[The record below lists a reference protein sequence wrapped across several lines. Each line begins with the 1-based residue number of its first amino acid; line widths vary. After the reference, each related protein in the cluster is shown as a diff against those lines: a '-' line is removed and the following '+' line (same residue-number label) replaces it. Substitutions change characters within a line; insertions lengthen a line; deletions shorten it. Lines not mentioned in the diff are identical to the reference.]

1 MAAMEKRNAEKAK
14 LLSDTIDRSAIFTG
28 TACAEDRSPMNVT
41 FTLPDEE
48 MTAEFLLLAE
58 HRGLLNLKGHRAVGG
73 CRASLYNAVPL
84 EAVQALTE
92 CMKDFEKGMRI

>member
-1 MAAMEKRNAEKAK
+1 
-14 LLSDTIDRSAIFTG
+14 
-28 TACAEDRSPMNVT
+28 MNVT

-73 CRASLYNAVPL
+73 CRASLYNAIPL